1 MMKGQYNALS
11 GTISHKGE
19 PLYKIE
25 GLWDERLD
33 ITNIRTKVRR
43 AADVM
48 FLMNLSRKETI

>member
-1 MMKGQYNALS
+1 MKGQYNALS

-48 FLMNLSRKETI
+48 YIMNLYRKETL